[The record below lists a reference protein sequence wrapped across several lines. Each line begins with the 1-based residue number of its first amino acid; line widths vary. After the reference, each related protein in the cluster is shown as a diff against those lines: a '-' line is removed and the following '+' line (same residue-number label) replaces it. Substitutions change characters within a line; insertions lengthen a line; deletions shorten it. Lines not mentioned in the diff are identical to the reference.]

1 MLELS
6 EQKLSSNNERPS
18 VKAIGIKRKKSSKNN
33 DKNLNKNIIN
43 TISELLNNMCNDNS
57 CPEINNK
64 NIQSNK
70 KIKLFMLKEIP
81 QISIKD
87 YLLRLSKHSKISVS
101 TLVYILIYIDRFCHK
116 YRFKINYYNIY
127 KLIIASMVVAIKFNE
142 DDYYSS
148 EFYAKLGGISKI
160 EMNSLEYEFATM
172 INFNLY
178 IHDELYYKYYNL
190 LTEDNNQAKMA

>member
-1 MLELS
+1 
-6 EQKLSSNNERPS
+6 
-18 VKAIGIKRKKSSKNN
+18 
-33 DKNLNKNIIN
+33 
-43 TISELLNNMCNDNS
+43 
-57 CPEINNK
+57 
-64 NIQSNK
+64 
-70 KIKLFMLKEIP
+70 
-81 QISIKD
+81 
-87 YLLRLSKHSKISVS
+87 
-101 TLVYILIYIDRFCHK
+101 
-116 YRFKINYYNIY
+116 
-127 KLIIASMVVAIKFNE
+127 MVLAIKFNE

>member
-33 DKNLNKNIIN
+33 DRNLNKNIIN

-101 TLVYILIYIDRFCHK
+101 TLVYILI
-116 YRFKINYYNIY
+116 
-127 KLIIASMVVAIKFNE
+127 
-142 DDYYSS
+142 
-148 EFYAKLGGISKI
+148 
-160 EMNSLEYEFATM
+160 
-172 INFNLY
+172 
-178 IHDELYYKYYNL
+178 
-190 LTEDNNQAKMA
+190 

>member
-33 DKNLNKNIIN
+33 DRNLNKNIIN

-127 KLIIASMVVAIKFNE
+127 KLIIASMVLAIKFNE

>member
-1 MLELS
+1 
-6 EQKLSSNNERPS
+6 
-18 VKAIGIKRKKSSKNN
+18 
-33 DKNLNKNIIN
+33 
-43 TISELLNNMCNDNS
+43 
-57 CPEINNK
+57 
-64 NIQSNK
+64 
-70 KIKLFMLKEIP
+70 MLKEIP

-127 KLIIASMVVAIKFNE
+127 KLLIASMVLAIKFNE

>member
-43 TISELLNNMCNDNS
+43 TISELLNDMCNDNN
-57 CPEINNK
+57 CPEINYN

-70 KIKLFMLKEIP
+70 KIKLFMLNEIP
-81 QISIKD
+81 LISIKD

-160 EMNSLEYEFATM
+160 EMNRLEYEFVTM
-172 INFNLY
+172 INFNLF
-178 IHDELYYKYYNL
+178 IQDELYYKYYNL
-190 LTEDNNQAKMA
+190 LTEDNNQAKIA

>member
-33 DKNLNKNIIN
+33 DRNLNKNIIN

-127 KLIIASMVVAIKFNE
+127 KLIIASMVLAIKFNE

-160 EMNSLEYEFATM
+160 EMKSLEYEFATM